1 MALLSFVNFVLLG
14 VVYLLSKIVYQIV
27 YNHFFHPLAKF
38 PGPFWAGVTRL
49 WLTYHNVKA
58 DECQVV
64 QALHKKHGMHFS
76 RLFMTPAS
84 SSRYTDISP
93 TRARPC
99 RADNALFA
107 HRGRFHQ
114 AARYLQS
121 QCQQVKAL
129 YHRQLWRDRV
139 HVQHAGP

>member
-14 VVYLLSKIVYQIV
+14 VVYVLSKVVYQIV

-64 QALHKKHGMHFS
+64 QALHKKHGMHIPRPF
-76 RLFMTPAS
+76 LPAGFQS
-84 SSRYTDISP
+84 KYTDISP
-93 TRARPC
+93 NPNRPG

-107 HRGRFHQ
+107 HCGRFHQ
-114 AARYLQS
+114 AA
-121 QCQQVKAL
+121 
-129 YHRQLWRDRV
+129 
-139 HVQHAGP
+139 